1 MTCTNL
7 ILTAIEYTLYSFS
20 IRWNKKRFEEEKI
33 RIQKFLAALCSGW
46 QAAVAVGRQAGNFV
60 WQREKDK

>member
-1 MTCTNL
+1 MTCTNW
-7 ILTAIEYTLYSFS
+7 IFTPIEYTLYFFS
-20 IRWNKKRFEEEKI
+20 NDEVKKDSRKKKKRILKV
-33 RIQKFLAALCSGW
+33 LATLCLGW